1 MFPEERPKK
10 GFSPLWLLLLM
21 ILILIAMLTMSL
33 SVQAAG
39 SVDEDNPV
47 EETDYTL
54 GDRVNLLELRLEEL
68 GYQINDMQ
76 TAIESL
82 ETADQEQ
89 EETRLAISDKLDLV
103 IIALD
108 SLIENDLAQ
117 MQKQEDA
124 DLLAAEYR
132 EAITGALS
140 VNETAFEELNE
151 NTVSGNTLISDFNT
165 SMEENLQLVSEST
178 LQELNK
184 TLLATNTFLSYL
196 FILVLIVLVLLIVYG
211 LGALLN
217 KSIFRHIK

>member
-1 MFPEERPKK
+1 MFPEEQTKK
-10 GFSPLWLLLLM
+10 KVSPLWLLLIM
-21 ILILIAMLTMSL
+21 MLILIAMLPMSL
-33 SVQAAG
+33 SVHAAG
-39 SVDEDNPV
+39 F
-47 EETDYTL
+47 EENSSDDPADYTL

-82 ETADQEQ
+82 ETAGQEQ
-89 EETRLAISDKLDLV
+89 EETMLALSDKLDLV

-108 SLIENDLAQ
+108 NLIENDLAQ
-117 MQKQEDA
+117 MQMQEDA
-124 DLLAAEYR
+124 DLIAAEYR
-132 EAITGALS
+132 ETITGALS

-151 NTVSGNTLISDFNT
+151 NTVSGNTLISDFNA
-165 SMEENLQLVSEST
+165 SMKEDLQLVSEST

-196 FILVLIVLVLLIVYG
+196 FILVLILLILLIVYG

-217 KSIFRHIK
+217 KSIIRHIR

>member
-1 MFPEERPKK
+1 MFAEEKPKK

-39 SVDEDNPV
+39 SVDEDDPA

-68 GYQINDMQ
+68 GYQINDTQ

-132 EAITGALS
+132 ETITGALS

-217 KSIFRHIK
+217 RSIFRHIK